1 MTKVSVAIC
10 TYNGQKYIAE
20 QLQSILRQ
28 TRLPDEIVI
37 CDDNSTDRTVEIIQS
52 TFKEHSF
59 EKFKIEINKPGL
71 RTIKNFEKA
80 ISLCSGKWI
89 FLSDQDDIWN
99 NNKIETMLKAL
110 RWNTLLLFSNGR
122 LIDQDGNDLHATLW
136 EHWGFTEEQQ
146 KRWNNNP
153 SAFKDLLINKNFVTG
168 ATVLLNRK
176 ILKKAL
182 PILVPNAYYHDAWFA
197 LHAAASDGLHFIRDC
212 TINYRIHSEQ
222 QVGISRKGNDMSS
235 VFSDDNISNEAFKQK
250 IQKQYY
256 NSTLQRKIKTLK
268 RILFRK

>member
-37 CDDNSTDRTVEIIQS
+37 CDDNSTDHTVDIIREI
-52 TFKEHSF
+52 FKEHSF
-59 EKFKIEINKPGL
+59 EKFRIEINKPGL

-80 ISLCSGKWI
+80 ISLCMGKWI

-99 NNKIETMLKAL
+99 ENKIEIMLKATK
-110 RWNTLLLFSNGR
+110 WNTLLLFSNGR
-122 LIDQDGNDLHATLW
+122 LIDQDGTNLHSTLW
-136 EHWGFTEEQQ
+136 EHWGFTEQQQ
-146 KRWNNNP
+146 KRWKNNP
-153 SAFKDLLINKNFVTG
+153 FAFKDLLINKNFVTG

-176 ILKKAL
+176 ILKKSL
-182 PILVPNAYYHDAWFA
+182 PILVPNGYYHDAWFA
-197 LHAAASDGLHFIRDC
+197 LHAAAADGLHFITDC
-212 TINYRIHSEQ
+212 IINYRIHPEQ
-222 QVGISRKGNDMSS
+222 QVGVSKTGNDMSS
-235 VFSDDNISNEAFKQK
+235 VFSDDNISDKEFKQR
-250 IQKQYY
+250 IQKLYY
-256 NSTLQRKIKTLK
+256 SNIPQRKIKTLK